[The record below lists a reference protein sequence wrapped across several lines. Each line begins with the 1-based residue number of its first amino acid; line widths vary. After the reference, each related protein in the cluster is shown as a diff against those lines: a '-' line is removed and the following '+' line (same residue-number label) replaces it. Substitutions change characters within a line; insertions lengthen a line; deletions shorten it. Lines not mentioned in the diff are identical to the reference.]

1 MQLKWFSLNS
11 YNMPKPEI
19 KRDTVT
25 LDAEGKVLGR
35 LATEIAVLLMGKN
48 KPDYLPNLDAGAIV
62 EVENV
67 GKMKLTGNKINYKVY
82 QHHSGYPGGVKTRKA
97 ADLMESN
104 PGEVLKMAVDRMLPK
119 NTFRSRRM
127 KRLRIK

>member
-1 MQLKWFSLNS
+1 
-11 YNMPKPEI
+11 MPKPEI

-25 LDAEGKVLGR
+25 LDAQGKVLGR
-35 LATEIAVLLMGKN
+35 LASEIAILLQGKN
-48 KPDYLPNLDAGAIV
+48 KATYVPNVDAGAIV
-62 EVENV
+62 EIENV
-67 GKMKLTGNKINYKVY
+67 GQMKLTGNKINYKVY
-82 QHHSGYPGGVKTRKA
+82 QHHSGYPGGVKTRKV
-97 ADLMESN
+97 ADLMEKN